1 MSVFHKAID
10 MAFKMFSSRN
20 TLPVTIES
28 LTEIQNQL
36 NAVTKHELNIDP
48 TLLVDKLPADDEP
61 PVTYMRI
68 LEHSVRKLPKC
79 AMIYLLKIY
88 NKSQYRLFE
97 SKVPNITHLI
107 IK

>member
-68 LEHSVRKLPKC
+68 LEHSVRKLPTC

-97 SKVPNITHLI
+97 SKHYTFDN
-107 IK
+107 